1 MWRLCVI
8 RFLHVGI
15 EAGNEAEATK
25 YLTGYCATEANA
37 ATACY
42 KDLAVYLLV
51 KYLDGNIKKEKDGK
65 FQRTQ
70 WGVPVS
76 PMQPRY
82 SDDFYRAIVR
92 QRGDELLVK

>member
-1 MWRLCVI
+1 
-8 RFLHVGI
+8 
-15 EAGNEAEATK
+15 
-25 YLTGYCATEANA
+25 
-37 ATACY
+37 
-42 KDLAVYLLV
+42 V

-82 SDDFYRAIVR
+82 SDDFYRAIVK